1 MQPKLINTMKPLIPK
16 AARKSKPKQE
26 QGVALLLSLMM
37 GTLLIAGTSA
47 LVLRQIMARKLGAS
61 ESYQQLAENAAMT
74 GLNRIMGELNN
85 PNGNQY
91 LGYLYA
97 LQHHNGTDPS
107 DPVDDQWGWMN
118 PGSEEFPIAGV
129 CTETLDAEAQPKK
142 ITIDPD
148 SNQTASPEVA
158 IQQPQQITSLRE
170 QDLGS
175 IQTYYRLRSYKVELS
190 NNTNVNGAAGELQI
204 EGIVKR
210 SEPNNTSQG
219 VDVAKSLLLRTIY
232 VRSAVAGDQ
241 DWSVIAAKNMSL
253 DNTEISGPGLV
264 TLNLDDNNLGAFQS
278 NGGCDG
284 RLQSINA
291 ASGSLSIDQVW
302 PKKNNDP
309 PSGSTLFR
317 INREE
322 FANLKSVDTI
332 PTETDN
338 IRIWAFDD
346 SPDISQSFSVEN
358 EDDEDNPVVGS
369 INAPTLPCGDVVC
382 TRPHVMPAQFQNY
395 QYSPE
400 QQLNQYINNQSQSG
414 QLPSQTNFDASTQ
427 STGSPY
433 TKPNGINT
441 LGDTLIFTED
451 DLCTNSSGEKECHV
465 YIERLNLSTKKV
477 RFEAKSR
484 PIILHLEP
492 PEACNQDSS
501 RCWSNL
507 ATYQIK
513 VTGSGQLCA
522 YTASSSQCAE
532 EQPDQFVITADTS
545 RQESA
550 RCPSNLNPES
560 AYPFSNYNTV
570 VAFEG
575 NSLPAALIKL
585 SQGAIYAI
593 DSRNDNKASFN
604 GLLWAN
610 TICANNL
617 ELKTAKNDGT
627 SFVNQANE
635 TWGWLQNKG
644 FSGYGRE
651 VYRGIRGSKLDTFI
665 RW

>member
-1 MQPKLINTMKPLIPK
+1 MKPFILK
-16 AARKSKPKQE
+16 AARKSAPKQE
-26 QGVALLLSLMM
+26 QGVALVLTLMM
-37 GTLLIAGTSA
+37 GALLVGGTSA

-61 ESYQQLAENAAMT
+61 ESNQQLAENAAMT

-97 LQHHNGTDPS
+97 VQHNNGIDPL
-107 DPVDDQWGWMN
+107 DPDDDQWGWMN
-118 PGSEEFPIAGV
+118 PGSEAFPIAGI
-129 CTETLDAEAQPKK
+129 CTETLDAEAQPKR

-148 SNQTASPEVA
+148 SEQAASPEVA
-158 IQQPQQITSLRE
+158 IQQPQQIKSLRE
-170 QDLGS
+170 QDLGN

-210 SEPNNTSQG
+210 SESDNTAQG

-253 DNTEISGPGLV
+253 GNTQINGPGLV
-264 TLNLDDNNLGAFQS
+264 TLNLDDNNKDAFQS

-291 ASGSLSIDQVW
+291 SPGSLSIDQVW
-302 PKKNNDP
+302 PKKNNEP

-322 FANLKSVDTI
+322 YSNLRSVDTM
-332 PTETDN
+332 PNDTDN

-346 SPDISQSFSVEN
+346 SPDISQSFSIEN
-358 EDDEDNPVVGS
+358 ENNEDNPIVGS
-369 INAPTLPCGDVVC
+369 INASTLPCGNVVC
-382 TRPHVMPAQFQNY
+382 TRPHVMAAQFQNY
-395 QYSPE
+395 QYSPG
-400 QQLNQYINNQSQSG
+400 QQINQFIINQNQSDKA
-414 QLPSQTNFDASTQ
+414 PSQSNFDTYAQ
-427 STGSPY
+427 SQGTPY
-433 TKPNGINT
+433 AAPNGINT
-441 LGDTLIFTED
+441 SGDTIVLTED
-451 DLCTNSSGEKECHV
+451 DLCKNSSSEKECHV
-465 YIERLNLSTKKV
+465 YIERINLTSKKV
-477 RFEAKSR
+477 RFEAKNR

-492 PEACNQDSS
+492 PETCDQDPS
-501 RCWSNL
+501 RCWSSL

-513 VTGSGQLCA
+513 ATGSSELCA
-522 YTASSSQCAE
+522 YTTSSSQCAE
-532 EQPDQFVITADTS
+532 EQPDQFVITADSS
-545 RQESA
+545 RQASA
-550 RCPSNLNPES
+550 TCPSALNPAS
-560 AYPFSNYNTV
+560 AYPYSNYNTV

-575 NSLPAALIKL
+575 TSLPAALIKL

-593 DSRNDNKASFN
+593 DSSSENKASFN

-617 ELKTAKNDGT
+617 KLKTATNDGT